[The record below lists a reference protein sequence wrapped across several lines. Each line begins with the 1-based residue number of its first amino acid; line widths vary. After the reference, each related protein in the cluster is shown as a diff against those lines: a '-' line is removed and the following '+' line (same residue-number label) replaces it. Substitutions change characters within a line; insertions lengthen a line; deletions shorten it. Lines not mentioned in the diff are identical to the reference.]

1 MVNKTYTYSKLAAQD
16 LIDIY
21 LYTAQ
26 IWGQQQADIYDAGL
40 EHMVGLLADSPGI
53 GRSCDDIRAGC
64 RRFEHEHHIIFYRQ
78 RKNDIF
84 IIRILHKSM
93 DITRHISS

>member
-1 MVNKTYTYSKLAAQD
+1 MVNKTYSYSKLAAQD

-26 IWGQQQADIYDAGL
+26 TWGQNQADIYDAGL
-40 EHMVGLLADSPGI
+40 ERAVILLADSPNI
-53 GRSCDDIRAGC
+53 GRTCDDIRIGY

-93 DITRHISS
+93 DIYQHIVS